1 MSARV
6 LVEHKTDSQ
15 DKPQHMGITEAF
27 NLLIARLS
35 DSSESGWSAWS
46 PDEIADRLVALR
58 DTPMLSEADK
68 LDLRALLAP
77 TGPVQE
83 IAIANDWH
91 DDYMKCAA
99 ALDRYAL

>member
-1 MSARV
+1 M
-6 LVEHKTDSQ
+6 
-15 DKPQHMGITEAF
+15 TEAF
-27 NLLIARLS
+27 DLLIAQLS
-35 DSSESGWSAWS
+35 QSSASSWSAWS

-58 DTPMLSEADK
+58 DKPMLSEADK

>member
-1 MSARV
+1 
-6 LVEHKTDSQ
+6 
-15 DKPQHMGITEAF
+15 
-27 NLLIARLS
+27 
-35 DSSESGWSAWS
+35 
-46 PDEIADRLVALR
+46 
-58 DTPMLSEADK
+58 MLSEADK